1 MTVFEKRKVSLTF
14 KEMKD
19 ALTMERAHV
28 KLRDALI
35 YELTKFITEKGI
47 ALPAHVLPALEALYP
62 GSNLEEAVELINAE
76 EERAN
81 GEPAAEVNEVE
92 GEVERPAD

>member
-1 MTVFEKRKVSLTF
+1 MKEFSGGLTF
-14 KEMKD
+14 KELKD
-19 ALTMERAHV
+19 ALKMERAHV

-62 GSNLEEAVELINAE
+62 GSNLNEVVELINAE
-76 EERAN
+76 EERADN
-81 GEPAAEVNEVE
+81 GEPAAEIDE
-92 GEVERPAD
+92 GEDTKEGPAD

>member
-81 GEPAAEVNEVE
+81 GEPAAEVNESE
-92 GEVERPAD
+92 ATEERTAD

>member
-1 MTVFEKRKVSLTF
+1 MKEFSGGLTF
-14 KEMKD
+14 KELKD
-19 ALTMERAHV
+19 ALKMERAHV

-62 GSNLEEAVELINAE
+62 GSNLNEAVELINAE
-76 EERAN
+76 EERADN
-81 GEPAAEVNEVE
+81 GEPAAEVNE
-92 GEVERPAD
+92 GEATEERTAD